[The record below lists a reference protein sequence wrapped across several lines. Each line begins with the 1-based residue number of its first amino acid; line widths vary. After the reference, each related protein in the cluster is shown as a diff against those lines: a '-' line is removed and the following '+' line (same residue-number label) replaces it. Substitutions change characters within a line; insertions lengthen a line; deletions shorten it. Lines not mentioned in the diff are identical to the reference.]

1 MADTYTY
8 KVKDKGGKV
17 LQGEL
22 EADSVTLVANRLRQM
37 GYVPLAIDKSSANA
51 GLKKELKIP
60 GFGGN
65 KVASRRGMFLW
76 WGCGMPMPWR
86 FRQGS

>member
-8 KVKDKGGKV
+8 KVRDKGGKV

-37 GYVPLAIDKSSANA
+37 GYVPLAIDKSKA
-51 GLKKELKIP
+51 GSGITRPPMRPPLIP
-60 GFGGN
+60 AEMGWT
-65 KVASRRGMFLW
+65 SS
-76 WGCGMPMPWR
+76 
-86 FRQGS
+86 GSCAR